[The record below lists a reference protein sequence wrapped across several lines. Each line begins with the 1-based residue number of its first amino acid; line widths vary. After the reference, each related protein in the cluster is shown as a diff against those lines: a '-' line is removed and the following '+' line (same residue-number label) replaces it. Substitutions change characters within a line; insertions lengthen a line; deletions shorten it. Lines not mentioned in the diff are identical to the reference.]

1 MLLVRPVRLWGAKI
15 GTIVGPGVGS
25 IIGAGAG
32 YLIGVGLY
40 WVTDMWEIGGKTIRN
55 HVKGW
60 FRSWW

>member
-1 MLLVRPVRLWGAKI
+1 MGAKI

-55 HVKGW
+55 HVKDW